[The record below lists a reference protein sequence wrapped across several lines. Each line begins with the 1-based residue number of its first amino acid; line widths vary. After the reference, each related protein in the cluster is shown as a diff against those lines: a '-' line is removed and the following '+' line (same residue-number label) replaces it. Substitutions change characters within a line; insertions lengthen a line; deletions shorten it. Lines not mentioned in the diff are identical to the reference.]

1 MLSIKK
7 PLALFSVAT
16 LSVCLLESAA
26 LQPAASSVAE
36 VTPSPKAAA
45 FEVDLVHSSVMFRVK
60 HANVSYAYGRFNEF
74 SGDIQWSPEKLE
86 DTSVSFEV
94 KADSV
99 DSNHEG
105 RDEHLC
111 GPDFFSCKEFPTWS
125 FQSKEVEAVAENRYA
140 VTGELT
146 MRGEK
151 KALRFEMD
159 MTGEGESRGTQK
171 IGFEAIF
178 TIKRSEY
185 GMDYGLK
192 GIGDD
197 VRVIMSIEA
206 NGVKG

>member
-1 MLSIKK
+1 MKK
-7 PLALFSVAT
+7 PLSL
-16 LSVCLLESAA
+16 LSVTLLSVFFLSSAVPELDVSAA
-26 LQPAASSVAE
+26 TAE
-36 VTPSPKAAA
+36 A
-45 FEVDLVHSSVMFRVK
+45 FEVDLVHSSIIFRVK

-74 SGDIQWSPEKLE
+74 SGEIQWSPEQLG

-99 DSNHEG
+99 DTNNEG

-125 FQSKEVEAVAENRYA
+125 FQSKKVEALGEDRYA
-140 VTGELT
+140 VSGEMT

-151 KALRFEMD
+151 KDLRFEMD
-159 MTGEGESRGTQK
+159 MTGEGEQRGTKK
-171 IGFEAIF
+171 IGFETTF
-178 TIKRSEY
+178 SIKRSEF

-197 VRVIMSIEA
+197 VRVTMSIEA
-206 NGVKG
+206 NGAKG